1 MKKINSF
8 KQLQAE
14 KKRVKQQ
21 QVILE
26 SEIKNKWKAVK
37 ECLTPA
43 NITRDV
49 LSKMIKN
56 KNEENINDES
66 VLKNVFTYGITLAA
80 GRVAGKATEKLEKMF
95 KK

>member
-1 MKKINSF
+1 MKKINSL
-8 KQLQAE
+8 KQLQAQ
-14 KKRVKQQ
+14 KKRVKLQ
-21 QVILE
+21 QVMLE
-26 SEIKNKWKAVK
+26 SEIKDKWKALK

-56 KNEENINDES
+56 ENEENINGES

-80 GRVAGKATEKLEKMF
+80 GRVAGKATEKLGQVF